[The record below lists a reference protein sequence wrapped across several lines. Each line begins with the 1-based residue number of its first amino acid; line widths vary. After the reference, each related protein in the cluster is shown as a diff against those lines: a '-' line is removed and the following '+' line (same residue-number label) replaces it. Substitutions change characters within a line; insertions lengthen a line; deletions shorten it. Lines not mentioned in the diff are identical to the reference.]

1 MASKIAQHNNI
12 SFNKGVKSGTN
23 MSDLSPTSFA
33 KPTISTALRNWVRKG
48 NCYAQAE
55 KRQRHSKLTMKME
68 Y

>member
-48 NCYAQAE
+48 NCYASFFGDSANI
-55 KRQRHSKLTMKME
+55 KLTNIE
-68 Y
+68 

>member
-48 NCYAQAE
+48 NCYLQA
-55 KRQRHSKLTMKME
+55 
-68 Y
+68 